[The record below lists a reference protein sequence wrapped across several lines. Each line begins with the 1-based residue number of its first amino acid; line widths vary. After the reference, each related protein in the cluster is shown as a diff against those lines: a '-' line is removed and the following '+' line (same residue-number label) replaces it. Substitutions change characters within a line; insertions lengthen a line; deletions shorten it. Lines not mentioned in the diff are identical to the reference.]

1 VPLKKGNTK
10 KTISSNISMLRKEGY
25 PKKQSIAIAL
35 SKSRMNKGGSVVK
48 CRGGG
53 AAKQGL
59 EFKVNK

>member
-1 VPLKKGNTK
+1 
-10 KTISSNISMLRKEGY
+10 MLRKEGY